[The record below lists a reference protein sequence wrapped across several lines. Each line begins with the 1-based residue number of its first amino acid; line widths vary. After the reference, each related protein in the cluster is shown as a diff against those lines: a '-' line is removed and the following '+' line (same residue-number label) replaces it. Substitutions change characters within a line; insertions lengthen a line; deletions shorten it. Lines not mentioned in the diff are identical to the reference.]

1 MTQTHATAT
10 ANSYRTPGWINLE
23 TILPYIGT
31 VLLLLG
37 ASLAFPQVLS
47 FEYLSQQLQIAAFL
61 GVLAAGATLVILLGH
76 IDLSVPWTLSGA
88 AIVATAM
95 AGTGNPVLTALAIPA
110 ALLFGAMVGV
120 VNGLG
125 VTILRIPSMVWTLA
139 VNSMLLGLA
148 VLNTGGFNPKG
159 ESSALMS
166 WLASGSVA
174 GAPVAFLVWIAV
186 AIALAALMTRTG
198 FGRYLRSIGFN
209 EKAVYLS
216 GVSTGAVVTGAFVI
230 AGICSALGGVMLAG
244 YANQA
249 YQSMG
254 DPFLLPTI
262 AAVVIGGTSILGG
275 RGGLFG
281 SVGGALFIT
290 ILNSILS
297 VMQISD
303 AWRSIVFGVIILAML
318 LFQTLRRK
326 GGRGA

>member
-1 MTQTHATAT
+1 MISARKPSVLP
-10 ANSYRTPGWINLE
+10 NWITVE
-23 TILPYIGT
+23 TMLPYVGT
-31 VLLLLG
+31 VLLLLC

-47 FEYLSQQLQIAAFL
+47 LDYLGQQLQIAAFL

-76 IDLSVPWTLSGA
+76 IDLSVPWTLNGA

-95 AGTGNPVLTALAIPA
+95 AGSGNPVLAGLAIPA
-110 ALLFGAMVGV
+110 ALLFGAAVGA

-125 VTILRIPSMVWTLA
+125 VTFLRIPSMVWTLA
-139 VNSMLLGLA
+139 INSMLLGLA

-159 ESSALMS
+159 ESSDLMS
-166 WLASGSVA
+166 WLASGML
-174 GAPVAFLVWIAV
+174 GGMPVAFIVWMLVATG
-186 AIALAALMTRTG
+186 LAALMMRTQ

-216 GVSTGAVVTGAFVI
+216 GVSTRSVVIGAFVI
-230 AGICSALGGVMLAG
+230 AGVCSALGGVMLAG
-244 YANQA
+244 YADQA

-297 VMQISD
+297 VAQISD
-303 AWRSIVFGVIILAML
+303 AWRSIIFGVIILAML
-318 LFQTLRRK
+318 LFQTLRR
-326 GGRGA
+326 GGAS